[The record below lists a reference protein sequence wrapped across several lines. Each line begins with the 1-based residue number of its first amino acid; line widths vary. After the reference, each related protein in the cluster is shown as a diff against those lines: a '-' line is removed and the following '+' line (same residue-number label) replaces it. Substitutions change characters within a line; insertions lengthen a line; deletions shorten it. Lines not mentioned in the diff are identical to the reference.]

1 MLLGAVVTPTRRS
14 SNTRS
19 SVILPT
25 RCGLCK
31 RDIPGSRVV
40 MGRERHFA
48 FLHLFPRSSPHNGFL
63 LLLFAFGVFPNRGEI
78 YTHVDAL
85 VVRYPTCPQSLS
97 LRAVRCADY
106 GLCAGV
112 P

>member
-1 MLLGAVVTPTRRS
+1 VLLGAVVTPTRRS

-48 FLHLFPRSSPHNGFL
+48 FLHLFPRSSPHNGFIIIIIRFWCFYKSWRDL
-63 LLLFAFGVFPNRGEI
+63 HTRRRACRALPHVSPEFVTPRG
-78 YTHVDAL
+78 AL
-85 VVRYPTCPQSLS
+85 R
-97 LRAVRCADY
+97 
-106 GLCAGV
+106 
-112 P
+112 

>member
-40 MGRERHFA
+40 MGRETFCVFA
-48 FLHLFPRSSPHNGFL
+48 PFST
-63 LLLFAFGVFPNRGEI
+63 LFASQRFFIIIIRFWCFYKSWRDLHTRRRACRALPHVSPEFVTPRG
-78 YTHVDAL
+78 AL
-85 VVRYPTCPQSLS
+85 R
-97 LRAVRCADY
+97 
-106 GLCAGV
+106 
-112 P
+112 